1 MDTDFALAYHF
12 IDATDGK
19 PRQLRFRHSPS
30 DPSRGQLIAV
40 VANGRRPD
48 NGDTMPISHPNV
60 KFEKVQW
67 ALTGWQIWARIT
79 DTQINLTVIREQLR
93 IRGLA

>member
-1 MDTDFALAYHF
+1 MDTDFALAYSF

-19 PRQLRFRHSPS
+19 PRQLRFRHNLV
-30 DPSRGQLIAV
+30 DQSRGQLIAV
-40 VANGRRPD
+40 VADGRRPD
-48 NGDTMPISHPNV
+48 NGDCIPISHANV

-67 ALTGWQIWARIT
+67 ALTGWQIWARLT